1 MTAQPEFADP
11 TGRFRLTEGPALES
25 EGSIE
30 FGLEEWAGGAAITP
44 ETIEQQLVH
53 NNTPAGIVVG
63 PAPAVRVAD
72 LTPLGVAYE
81 TSVFAMYCYY
91 VELVDDQAVTML
103 VTAESLADADLIVA
117 WADGRIVRAD

>member
-30 FGLEEWAGGAAITP
+30 FGLEEWAGGPEITP
-44 ETIEQQLVH
+44 ESVERQLVH
-53 NNTPAGIVVG
+53 NNTPAGLVVG
-63 PAPAVRVAD
+63 PAPAISVAA

-81 TSVFAMYCYY
+81 TSVFAMYSYY
-91 VELVDDQAVTML
+91 VELVDEQAVTML
-103 VTAESLADADLIVA
+103 VTAESLADADQIIT
-117 WADGRIVRAD
+117 WAHDRIIRAD